1 MPTTP
6 LDCNSFEGTQNCSTN
21 ADCPEVCNLICAPAI
36 GEKLCFRIGGP
47 PTSR

>member
-6 LDCNSFEGTQNCSTN
+6 LDCNSFDGTQVCTTN
-21 ADCPEVCNLICAPAI
+21 ADCPEVCNLICVRAI
-36 GEKLCFRIGGP
+36 AGNLCLRSEGP

>member
-6 LDCNSFEGTQNCSTN
+6 LDCSSINGKLCTRD
-21 ADCPEVCNLICAPAI
+21 ADCPEVCNLKCLQGALEKIC
-36 GEKLCFRIGGP
+36 LLVGGP